1 MKATQRKEVDMEP
14 LTKARTMGIIFGKEA
29 MRKALTLPKAIA
41 YSGEFLGEANRYAVS
56 ETREQAWQWAWRVY
70 GVDAMGADW
79 ADAFRTELSL

>member
-1 MKATQRKEVDMEP
+1 MKATQRKEVDMNEQNS
-14 LTKARTMGIIFGKEA
+14 EA
-29 MRKALTLPKAIA
+29 YEAGRDA
-41 YSGEFLGEANRYAVS
+41 ANRYAVS

>member
-41 YSGEFLGEANRYAVS
+41 YSGEFLGEANAD
-56 ETREQAWQWAWRVY
+56 TDIGQAFFSGVKDVY
-70 GVDAMGADW
+70 SDV
-79 ADAFRTELSL
+79 RL